1 MENLARLFE
10 IVFLFFRRRFV
21 IYGFEM
27 SFWDIIIWVFVAS
40 LIICVIK
47 EIFS

>member
-1 MENLARLFE
+1 MQNLARLFE
-10 IVFLFFRRRFV
+10 IVFFFFKRKFV

-27 SFWDIIIWVFVAS
+27 SFWDIFIWAFVAS
-40 LIICVIK
+40 LIVCVIK